1 MAKRNRATLLK
12 RQREADKRERQAKR
26 AAKAAR
32 KRERRLQN
40 RTQSQI
46 APREDAQDN
55 AAPTDVFA
63 AATSVGHDASAPSWG
78 ANVRGSTAAES
89 GR

>member
-1 MAKRNRATLLK
+1 MAKRNRTTLLK

-32 KRERRLQN
+32 KRERRLQD
-40 RTQSQI
+40 RAQSQI
-46 APREDAQDN
+46 ASGEDVQDN
-55 AAPTDVFA
+55 AASNDVFA
-63 AATSVGHDASAPSWG
+63 AATNVRYDASAPSSG
-78 ANVRGSTAAES
+78 ANARGSTATES